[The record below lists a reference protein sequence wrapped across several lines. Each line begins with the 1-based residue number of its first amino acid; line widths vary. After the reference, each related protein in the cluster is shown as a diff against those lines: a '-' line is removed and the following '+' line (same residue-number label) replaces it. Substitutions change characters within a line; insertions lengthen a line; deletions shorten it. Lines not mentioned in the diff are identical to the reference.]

1 MAFNTSLS
9 GLNAASSDL
18 DITANNIANAS
29 TTGFKRSRGEFADI
43 FAVSSFGRSQTA
55 VGSGVLLNKTAQQF
69 EQGNLDFTQ
78 NSLDLAISGRGLF
91 ALSPSLNSDDLVYSR
106 AGAFS
111 VDKEGYVVNSSGQY
125 LRTFP
130 TNANG
135 TATAASLSNSHPLRL
150 PTSAGTPQATSQ
162 VSIGANLP
170 SDAAALDPASLDL
183 LDASTYTASTSET
196 VYDSLG
202 NSHIST
208 LYFLKDTNG
217 INQWAVYH
225 SLDGTLANI
234 NGGTAGAGGIQY
246 GTLNFDATGILTG
259 SVPDPLIT
267 DPLALNNG
275 ANDIA
280 MRLDFAANNTTQVAS
295 PFNVAVLNQDGF
307 TSGRLTGLDI
317 SNTGI
322 IQANYSNGQNS
333 TLGKIALAQFPNEQG
348 LRQLGNNAWA
358 ETVSSG
364 TALAGEAGVGS
375 FGLIQTGA
383 LESSNV
389 DLTAELVHLITA
401 QRNFQA
407 NAKAIETASTVT
419 DTIINIR

>member
-18 DITANNIANAS
+18 DVTANNIANAS

-78 NSLDLAISGRGLF
+78 NSLDLAISGQGLF
-91 ALSPSLNSDDLVYSR
+91 ALSPSLNGNDLVYSR

-125 LRTFP
+125 LRTFS
-130 TNANG
+130 TNTNG
-135 TATAASLSNSHPLRL
+135 TTTAASLNNSHPLRL

-183 LDASTYTASTSET
+183 LDAGTYTASTSET

-225 SLDGTLANI
+225 SLDGALTNI

-259 SVPDPLIT
+259 SAPDPLTT

-275 ANDIA
+275 ASDIA
-280 MRLDFAANNTTQVAS
+280 MTLDFAANNTTQVAS
-295 PFNVAVLNQDGF
+295 PFNVAALNQDGF

-317 SNTGI
+317 SNAGV

-348 LRQLGNNAWA
+348 LRQLGNNAWG
-358 ETVSSG
+358 ETVNSG
-364 TALAGEAGVGS
+364 AALAGEAGVGS

-407 NAKAIETASTVT
+407 NAKAIETASTIT

>member
-18 DITANNIANAS
+18 DVTAHNIANAS
-29 TTGFKRSRGEFADI
+29 TTGFKRSRSEFADI

-78 NSLDLAISGRGLF
+78 NSLDLAISGQGLF
-91 ALSPSLNSDDLVYSR
+91 ALSPSLNDKDLVYSR

-130 TNANG
+130 TNENG
-135 TATAASLSNSHPLRL
+135 TATAASLNNSQPLRL
-150 PTSAGTPQATSQ
+150 PTSAGTPQATSRI
-162 VSIGANLP
+162 SIGANLP
-170 SDAAALDPASLDL
+170 SDTAALDPVNLDL
-183 LDASTYTASTSET
+183 LDTSTYTASTSET

-217 INQWAVYH
+217 TNQWAVYH

-234 NGGTAGAGGIQY
+234 NGGTAGAGGVQY
-246 GTLNFDATGILTG
+246 GTLNFDATGALTG
-259 SVPDPLIT
+259 STPDPLAT
-267 DPLALNNG
+267 DSIALNNG

-280 MRLDFAANNTTQVAS
+280 LTLDFAANNTTQVAS
-295 PFNVAVLNQDGF
+295 PFNVAALNQDGF

-317 SNTGI
+317 SKTGV

-333 TLGKIALAQFPNEQG
+333 TLGKVALAQFPNEQG
-348 LRQLGNNAWA
+348 LRQLGNNAWG

-364 TALAGEAGVGS
+364 SALAGEAGVGS
-375 FGLIQTGA
+375 FGTIQTGA

-407 NAKAIETASTVT
+407 NAKAIETASTIT

>member
-150 PTSAGTPQATSQ
+150 PTSAGTPQATSRI
-162 VSIGANLP
+162 SIGANLP
-170 SDAAALDPASLDL
+170 SDTAALDPANLDL

-225 SLDGTLANI
+225 SLDGTLTNI
-234 NGGTAGAGGIQY
+234 NGGAAGAGGIQY

-259 SVPDPLIT
+259 STPDPLIT

-280 MRLDFAANNTTQVAS
+280 MTLDFAANNTTQVAS
-295 PFNVAVLNQDGF
+295 PFNVAALNQDGF

-407 NAKAIETASTVT
+407 NAKAIETASTIT